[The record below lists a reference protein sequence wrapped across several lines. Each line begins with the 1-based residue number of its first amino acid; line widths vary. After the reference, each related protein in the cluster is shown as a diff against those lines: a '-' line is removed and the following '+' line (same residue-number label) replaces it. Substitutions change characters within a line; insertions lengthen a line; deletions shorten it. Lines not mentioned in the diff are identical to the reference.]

1 MDTLCHITSVTDQM
15 GSKSQLGRIDHIFR
29 EKSFLEMDQSDHLK
43 QLKCVTFEFQENGSK
58 NRSPNVLKPIIIFRV
73 LGQILSSHLP
83 EFTCILHVKPNPKYF
98 IPRGK
103 DGYHSETVLEE
114 IGKNESR

>member
-1 MDTLCHITSVTDQM
+1 M
-15 GSKSQLGRIDHIFR
+15 GSKSRIDHIFR

-58 NRSPNVLKPIIIFRV
+58 NRNPILLKPKIIFLIFRV